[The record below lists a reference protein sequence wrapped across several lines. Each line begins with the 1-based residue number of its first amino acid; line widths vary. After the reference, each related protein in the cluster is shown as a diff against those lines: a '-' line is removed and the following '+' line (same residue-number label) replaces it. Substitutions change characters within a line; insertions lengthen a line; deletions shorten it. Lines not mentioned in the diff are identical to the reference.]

1 MTVLPAALAQKLLQH
16 DIANLVRRVQQGQ
29 PLTPPERSMLQDMAA
44 APAPIPSSPALVGS
58 FVELAALLGV
68 TRRTIQTWRKR
79 SDAPRPTAA
88 GFHEVEAWREFMR
101 QAKLG
106 GQCNPEEA
114 ELRLRRLL
122 AETQEREMRLQAR
135 RALYVSR
142 AEVRAEWGRVK
153 ARVTRL
159 LREKFEQELPG
170 VLVELEAAEIQ
181 SVNQRAIDEVL
192 TRLSQGEA

>member
-1 MTVLPAALAQKLLQH
+1 MTDLPAALAQKLLQH
-16 DIANLVRRVQQGQ
+16 DTANLVRRVQQGQ

-44 APAPIPSSPALVGS
+44 APASLPSSPALVGS
-58 FVELAALLGV
+58 YVELAAALGV

-88 GFHEVEAWREFMR
+88 GFHEVEAWLEFMR
-101 QAKLG
+101 KARLA

-159 LREKFEQELPG
+159 LREKFEKELPG

-181 SVNQRAIDEVL
+181 SVHQRAIDEVL
-192 TRLSQGEA
+192 TRLCQGEA

>member
-29 PLTPPERSMLQDMAA
+29 PLTPAERSMLQDLAA
-44 APAPIPSSPALVGS
+44 APASLPSSPALVGS
-58 FVELAALLGV
+58 FVELAAALGV

-79 SDAPRPTAA
+79 SDALRPTAA

-106 GQCNPEEA
+106 GQSSPEEA

-142 AEVRAEWGRVK
+142 AEVKAEWSRVK

-170 VLVELEAAEIQ
+170 VLVELEATEIQ

-192 TRLSQGEA
+192 ARLSQGEA

>member
-1 MTVLPAALAQKLLQH
+1 MTVLPASLAQKLLQH
-16 DIANLVRRVQQGQ
+16 DIANLLRRVQQGQ
-29 PLTPPERSMLQDMAA
+29 PLTPAERSMLQDMAT
-44 APAPIPSSPALVGS
+44 APGSLPSSTALVGS
-58 FVELAALLGV
+58 FVELAAALGV

-88 GFHEVEAWREFMR
+88 GFLEVEAWREFMR
-101 QAKLG
+101 QARLA
-106 GQCNPEEA
+106 GQCSPEEA

-142 AEVRAEWGRVK
+142 AEVKAEWSRVK

-170 VLVELEAAEIQ
+170 VLVELEATEIQ

-192 TRLSQGEA
+192 TSLSQGDA